1 MQAVIP
7 KSIFST
13 RRVDARNRR
22 AVHTTSLLGQTL
34 FRNEGGRQNSV
45 TVHTLSGLKVHK
57 TPTSGSTWKV
67 GQRVRGSRV
76 TGAPPWTRATSAEEV
91 RQR

>member
-22 AVHTTSLLGQTL
+22 AVHTTSLLGQM
-34 FRNEGGRQNSV
+34 FRNEGERQNSV
-45 TVHTLSGLKVHK
+45 TVHTLSRLKVHK
-57 TPTSGSTWKV
+57 APAAGNSWHTSG
-67 GQRVRGSRV
+67 G
-76 TGAPPWTRATSAEEV
+76 EEEL
-91 RQR
+91 RRS